1 MDPIYIQGSKK
12 TCLNLE
18 TIIEELLEVVKNI
31 DEWMMNYKF
40 WKNNKNYLCIRSR
53 SPGVPSSHLLFV
65 HWLR

>member
-31 DEWMMNYKF
+31 DEWMN
-40 WKNNKNYLCIRSR
+40 
-53 SPGVPSSHLLFV
+53 VPSSHLLFV